1 MMRSMVSSV
10 IRRALNVGCAC
21 VVMSAASVALGA
33 GFAINEQGASSAA
46 LGGAATARADLPER
60 GFYNP
65 AAYAL
70 SSSMSLSLAMINPSL
85 YNQAA
90 TGTTESESSLSP
102 VPALYG
108 GVNLGD
114 FGLGLSLNAPFGSGA
129 EWPKGWAGRYDSQGS
144 SLQVLELGASGAWR
158 PLKPLA
164 ISAGVR
170 LQSLSFETAR
180 AIDVVNPD
188 QDASVTI
195 TGSDS
200 AVTWMASALFMPI
213 KPLTLGLSYRAGAE
227 HAASGVADFSDVPI
241 ELESRAHDSRATTG
255 FKLPGRLALG
265 AAYDLGP
272 GVLSLDVE
280 YWRWSVV
287 KAQVVD
293 FEDEQLTDVVAA
305 RDWSDTFTL
314 RAGYEHRVLP
324 KRLVMRAGFFYD
336 PTPAPAQT
344 LGASSPD
351 GDRIGATLGAG
362 LALPLD
368 LEANLSLGYTALLA
382 RSSESPTAQP
392 GEYGGRLLVAVF
404 GVAWTPEL

>member
-1 MMRSMVSSV
+1 MTLAMMWRGGLCSLAASLVVCASSV
-10 IRRALNVGCAC
+10 AYA
-21 VVMSAASVALGA
+21 A
-33 GFAINEQGASSAA
+33 GFAVNEQGAASAA

-70 SSSMSLSLAMINPSL
+70 GSSMSLSLALISPSL
-85 YNQAA
+85 YNKAS
-90 TGTTESESSLSP
+90 TGTTESESTTSA

-114 FGLGLSLNAPFGSGA
+114 FGFGLSLNAPFGSGLT
-129 EWPKGWAGRYDSQGS
+129 WPNGWDGRYDSQSS
-144 SLQVLELGASGAWR
+144 SLQVLELGASAAWR
-158 PLKPLA
+158 PLKPLVL
-164 ISAGVR
+164 SAGVR

-180 AIDVVNPD
+180 AIDVVNPS

-195 TGSDS
+195 KGSDS
-200 AVTWMASALFMPI
+200 AVTWMASVLVMPI
-213 KPLTLGLSYRAGAE
+213 KPLTLGLSYRAGADHE
-227 HAASGVADFSDVPI
+227 AQGTADFKDVPI
-241 ELESRAHDSRATTG
+241 ELEARAHDSRATTG

-272 GVLSLDVE
+272 GILSLDVE

-293 FEDEQLTDVVAA
+293 FEDESLSDVVAA

-314 RAGYEHRVLP
+314 RAGYEQRVLP
-324 KRLVMRAGFFYD
+324 ERLVARAGFFYD
-336 PTPAPAQT
+336 PTPAPIQT

-351 GDRIGATLGAG
+351 GDRVGGTLGAG
-362 LALPLD
+362 LSLPLD

-382 RSSESPTAQP
+382 RESANPTAQP
-392 GEYGGRLLVAVF
+392 GEYGGRLLVATF
-404 GVAWTPEL
+404 GLAWTPKP